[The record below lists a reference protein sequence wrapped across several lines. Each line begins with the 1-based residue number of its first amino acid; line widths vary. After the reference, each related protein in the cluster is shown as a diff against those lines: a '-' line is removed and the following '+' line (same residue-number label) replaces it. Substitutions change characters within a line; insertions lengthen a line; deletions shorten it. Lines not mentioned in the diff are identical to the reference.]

1 MSMTREEFRSAVQRH
16 GYRLTDFADDFGV
29 AYDTVRKW
37 GNGNGV
43 PRWAVRV
50 LALMDQHGR
59 AHVEGPKAIRP
70 GQPAQGAA
78 ASAVRTQARAFQA
91 PSALA
96 FPSSSSVKRT

>member
-1 MSMTREEFRSAVQRH
+1 MAMTRDEFRSAVQRH

-70 GQPAQGAA
+70 RQPAEGAA
-78 ASAVRTQARAFQA
+78 ASAARTPALAFPA
-91 PSALA
+91 PNALA